1 MAYSVTASF
10 SEEQAKL
17 EGTYPIEML
26 VLNASLTG
34 YDPVYMANLNQD
46 VYGYEMNSSGALTA
60 TQQVYLG
67 LPLEIQDFSTS
78 IEGKVPEIS
87 ISVPN
92 VDRSI
97 EAIIQSQSYLRSREI
112 YLISTFVPFLPSGSD
127 YRHLGSTPDKSSAI
141 IEKLY
146 ISHVTTNE
154 DVAVFTCKPKFDLR
168 NAQLPRRTYSRECSF
183 EYGSTECD
191 PDSNIDYVTYPTC
204 NFTLADCE
212 ERGNA
217 ARYGGFVSIP
227 KKHIVIV

>member
-1 MAYSVTASF
+1 MAYDVTASF
-10 SEEQAKL
+10 SKEQAKL
-17 EGTYPIEML
+17 EGTYPIDML

-34 YDPVYMANLNQD
+34 YDPVYIANLNQD
-46 VYGYEMNSSGALTA
+46 VYGYEMDSDGNLTA
-60 TQQVYLG
+60 VEQVYLG

-78 IEGKVPEIS
+78 VEGKIPEIS
-87 ISVPN
+87 IAVPN

-97 EAIIQSQSYLRSREI
+97 ESIIQSQSYLRSREI

-146 ISHVTTNE
+146 ISSVTTNDE
-154 DVAVFTCKPKFDLR
+154 VVVFTCKPKFDLR
-168 NAQLPRRTYSRECSF
+168 NAQLPRRTYSKECTF

-204 NFTLADCE
+204 NFTLNDCE

-217 ARYGGFVSIP
+217 ERYGGFPSVP
-227 KKHIVIV
+227 KRAIVLL